1 MNRGRKINPN
11 LMRNVKKYIAWMP
24 EKLNSEIT
32 YEIVTKSQEGRE
44 FEPVSLQESLAF
56 LIAAMARKPTAAD
69 RGITTVHQTEWV
81 RRIIKDLGI
90 SQKVDFHQ
98 LGRELSL
105 REANVN
111 HFIVL
116 DKNWQEY
123 NYGWEGGMW
132 SSLLSGIGEYEESD
146 FLEMERNG
154 WDYGNVMKSLIFSE
168 RLSNFKFINWLS
180 VNPFEVKQ

>member
-1 MNRGRKINPN
+1 MNRGRKINP
-11 LMRNVKKYIAWMP
+11 NVKKYIAWMP

-44 FEPVSLQESLAF
+44 FEGAVNPSLRESLAF
-56 LIAAMARKPTAAD
+56 LIAALARKPTAAD

-98 LGRELSL
+98 LGREMSL

-123 NYGWEGGMW
+123 NRGWNGGMW
-132 SSLLSGIGEYEESD
+132 PSLLSGIGEYEESD
-146 FLEMERNG
+146 FLEMERKRKR
-154 WDYGNVMKSLIFSE
+154 DYGNVMKSLIFSE
-168 RLSNFKFINWLS
+168 RLSNFKFINWENE
-180 VNPFEVKQ
+180 NPWEVKS